1 MMPQIPPLT
10 PKLLRQAYANGYFPM
25 AEAADDPGYF
35 WVYPESRGILPLEHF
50 HVPRSLAKAVRRQPF
65 HVTTDRDFPAV
76 IAACAEPAP
85 GPRQNTWINPLIRAA
100 YTELHRQG
108 WAHSVECRDASGALM
123 GGLYGVRIGAAF
135 FGESMFSR
143 ATDASKIALVHLVAR
158 LRAGGFRLL
167 DSQFLTAHLARF
179 GAVEVPRAEY
189 LVQLREAVLRDADFH
204 RMPDTLGPDEILR
217 LLT

>member
-1 MMPQIPPLT
+1 MTPHIPPLT
-10 PKLLRQAYANGYFPM
+10 PALLLRAYANGYFPM

-35 WVYPESRGILPLEHF
+35 WVYPESRGILPLGHF
-50 HVPRSLAKAVRRQPF
+50 HVPRSLAKAVRRKPF
-65 HVTTDRDFPAV
+65 DVSIDRDFPAV

-108 WAHSVECRDASGALM
+108 WAHSVECRDAAGALV

-158 LRAGGFRLL
+158 LKFGGFRLL

-179 GAVEVPRAEY
+179 GAIEVPRAAY
-189 LVQLREAVLRDADFH
+189 LTQLQEAVLHGADFF
-204 RMPDTLGPDEILR
+204 RLPQTLEPEDILR
-217 LLT
+217 LVT